1 MRDRAPVFPGSGAPR
16 RPANR
21 TSIGV
26 SKERAPGLPAPQAS
40 EGSHPVAFRPN
51 PAIVAGAVMGTLLAA
66 AAYIALSGAAPVG
79 AHITEVKPINGATQ
93 SSTQGATDTVAPAA
107 QESQSGQDDPQG
119 EDSATSAAQGAQGP

>member
-79 AHITEVKPINGATQ
+79 AHITDVKPINGATQ
-93 SSTQGATDTVAPAA
+93 SSTPGTTDTVAPAA
-107 QESQSGQDDPQG
+107 QESQNGPDAQG
-119 EDSATSAAQGAQGP
+119 EDSATSAAQG